1 MLPPLFISFVI
12 QLSIN
17 IEVSWKNIKNYIN
30 ENHLNVYIFEI
41 EKVFGEYDEHNVVV
55 HFFDCFIIFIIQ
67 VFIGLLS
74 SGEILLNI
82 ISLYSNKKIF
92 VQILLFIGTIVIG
105 YYEFYN
111 AIFEVKTDL
120 NLTDSELEKF
130 KEIRAVIESKLLTV
144 KIRVFFLRI
153 CPVVL
158 IITSIINIVL
168 NVYIII
174 FIKKLDN
181 GKFKEDMMNNFNE

>member
-1 MLPPLFISFVI
+1 MLPCLFISFVI
-12 QLSIN
+12 QPSIN

-41 EKVFGEYDEHNVVV
+41 ERVFGEYDVHNVVV

-130 KEIRAVIESKLLTV
+130 KEMRAVIESKLLTV

-181 GKFKEDMMNNFNE
+181 GKFKEDMMNN